1 MKKYFHQSYGGFK
14 LLFLSDLF
22 VACIEK
28 ASFVGQYFPKSS
40 HKTLFVDCFF
50 FLNFLRLR
58 KFGRKKVMIWKSS
71 ENHFGRLRNK
81 GQDFRVLFENLPLP
95 RKNPRSAPD

>member
-40 HKTLFVDCFF
+40 HKTLFVDYFF
-50 FLNFLRLR
+50 F
-58 KFGRKKVMIWKSS
+58 KF
-71 ENHFGRLRNK
+71 
-81 GQDFRVLFENLPLP
+81 
-95 RKNPRSAPD
+95 SAA